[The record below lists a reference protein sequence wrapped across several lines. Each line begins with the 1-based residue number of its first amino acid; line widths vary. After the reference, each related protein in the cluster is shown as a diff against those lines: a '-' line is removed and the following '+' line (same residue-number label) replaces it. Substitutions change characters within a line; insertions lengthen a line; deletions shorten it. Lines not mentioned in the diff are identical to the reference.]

1 MKRLRYLIF
10 LLFNLAYKDGKPDE
24 SNAPY
29 FNSVLVLV
37 AFQYFLLLIVFAFLN
52 SFIACSDLF
61 DGALTMK
68 KRWQIILAMVFLVSV
83 NYYVFCQKKNTLITF
98 IMSSKNAAINTKRNR
113 IIGYCCL
120 VLYWVL
126 IFVVIGNLKGWLSL

>member
-37 AFQYFLLLIVFAFLN
+37 AFQYFLLLIAFAFLN

-83 NYYVFCQKKNTLITF
+83 NYYVFVKKKYFDHLYNEF
-98 IMSSKNAAINTKRNR
+98 KNAAINTKRNR

>member
-37 AFQYFLLLIVFAFLN
+37 AFQYFLLLIAFAFLN

-68 KRWQIILAMVFLVSV
+68 KRWQIILAMVFLVSI
-83 NYYVFCQKKNTLITF
+83 NYYVFVKKKYFDRLYNEF
-98 IMSSKNAAINTKRNR
+98 KNAAINTKRNR